1 MSGAIKLLDSVSGSA
16 SGADF
21 YVGGGLFC
29 FEVEGTFTS
38 ISLEHH
44 STLSTTMKTVGVRGD
59 LVIVTSVNVRLP
71 QGKVRAV
78 HVGATAATAILSPI
92 QIDDAGDR
100 VFREA
105 NEHP

>member
-1 MSGAIKLLDSVSGSA
+1 MSGAVKLLDSVSGSDD
-16 SGADF
+16 GADF
-21 YVGGGLFC
+21 YVAGGLWC

-71 QGKVRAV
+71 QGKARAV
-78 HVGATAATAILSPI
+78 YVGATAATAILSPI
-92 QIDDAGDR
+92 QMDDAEDR